1 MPPAND
7 RRSRYGTSRDPEGAH
22 ALLCSRRSTIDSFIS
37 GDDFDAILELLEE
50 DEIIQNSIDVQVDEV
65 SKVPFILN
73 DHVIF

>member
-1 MPPAND
+1 M
-7 RRSRYGTSRDPEGAH
+7 
-22 ALLCSRRSTIDSFIS
+22 DSFIS
-37 GDDFDAILELLEE
+37 DFDAILELLEE